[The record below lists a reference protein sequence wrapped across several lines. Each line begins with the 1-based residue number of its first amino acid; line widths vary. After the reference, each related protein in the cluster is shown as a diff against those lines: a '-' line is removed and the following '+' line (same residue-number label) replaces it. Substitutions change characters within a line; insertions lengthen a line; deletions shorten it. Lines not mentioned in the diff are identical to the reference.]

1 MELNDYQKQAQ
12 TFLLGNFKDMSMFEL
27 VKYCALGLNEESGEV
42 AGKIKKSI
50 RDTDGKIDKE
60 RIDSIVK
67 ELGDVLWYLS
77 VMAHTLGVSLS
88 YVAKKNIE
96 KLTDRKNRGAIGGN
110 GDNR

>member
-50 RDTDGKIDKE
+50 RDTDG
-60 RIDSIVK
+60 R
-67 ELGDVLWYLS
+67 ELGKLYQQHKIGW
-77 VMAHTLGVSLS
+77 AHYNKICNKSK
-88 YVAKKNIE
+88 YWEWA
-96 KLTDRKNRGAIGGN
+96 
-110 GDNR
+110 